1 MSVIVSD
8 KMTMENKSENPIAA
22 DISFSMRDIGPLIEE
37 LVGQGDI
44 FRLTVSGT
52 SMMPFLRNNRD
63 EVVFAPPGRPYDAPA
78 RPIGGCGEWNQSG
91 SFLCDRLLLKK

>member
-1 MSVIVSD
+1 
-8 KMTMENKSENPIAA
+8 
-22 DISFSMRDIGPLIEE
+22 MRDIGPLIEE

-63 EVVFAPPGRPYDAPA
+63 EVVFAPWKAVR
-78 RPIGGCGEWNQSG
+78 
-91 SFLCDRLLLKK
+91 

>member
-1 MSVIVSD
+1 
-8 KMTMENKSENPIAA
+8 MENKSENPIAA

-63 EVVFAPPGRPYDAPA
+63 EVVFASLEGRTLK
-78 RPIGGCGEWNQSG
+78 CGEWNQSG
-91 SFLCDRLLLKK
+91 SFLSDRLLLKK